1 MVLLCFWVYNREM
14 KQFITTRFKKFKK
27 ENVGAI
33 PTLSKTIRG
42 MNYSKSEINLA
53 FKKFVPDN
61 EYVKNKRDKI
71 LEWLYQQTK

>member
-1 MVLLCFWVYNREM
+1 M

-33 PTLSKTIRG
+33 PTLSKTIRD
-42 MNYSKSEINLA
+42 MNYSKSEINFA
-53 FKKFVPDN
+53 FKKFVSDN
-61 EYVKNKRDKI
+61 EYIKDKRDEI